1 MSRLKSTEISTF
13 PSSTRTVTD
22 VYSRFTTELNLTNLI
37 NRLADNECFV
47 TKFEDGIIEF
57 SMAGYYFQVNVNT
70 LLNTFNVDDNIYAV
84 IIVGYDGNEKAYDKR
99 LVGYN
104 GTVQRDVDMNNEFI
118 GLQLFNSSTSKDTFI
133 KGLSLSTNYKVYSL
147 HLADINSSSFGK
159 ALTVPESSYRKFT
172 NQTLGITTLTDD
184 EINEIWSSY

>member
-13 PSSTRTVTD
+13 PSSTRTITD

-47 TKFEDGIIEF
+47 TKFENGILEF
-57 SMAGYYFQVNVNT
+57 SMAGYYFQVNTST
-70 LLNTFNVDDNIYAV
+70 LLNTFNVGDNIYAV
-84 IIVGYDGNEKAYDKR
+84 IIVGYDDNEKAYDKR

-118 GLQLFNSSTSKDTFI
+118 GLQLFNNSTTKDTFI
-133 KGLSLSTNYKVYSL
+133 KSLSLSTNYKVYSL
-147 HLADINSSSFGK
+147 YLADINSSSFGK
-159 ALTVPESSYRKFT
+159 SLTVPESSYRKFT
-172 NQTLGITTLTDD
+172 NKTLGITTLTDD
-184 EINEIWSSY
+184 EIKEIWSSY